1 MKALLVVLLVARVA
15 HADDTFEAKAANA
28 QRVPRLENIV
38 WAFTAACSEGD
49 DTEQRQCRVVRDR
62 RVAELAG
69 ATLLVDADHDAFA
82 IGPWNAQRKSV
93 PLTVTACIR
102 CGGVEV
108 DGKTWFLVGSGFKLE
123 GGNVHA
129 TMLGET
135 SRAFID
141 EAAEKKVAQVLGNA
155 RVQLLIKLPAK
166 PKWSEGGKQGLAF
179 DVLGWR
185 VISACDGGIV
195 MASPTSAPV
204 EPDKKACVPIA
215 STKPADDSPKLD
227 ALSMTA
233 IKDALKPVVAAANMC
248 FNQFKVTGTAKLRF
262 TVNGDGTVAKYEQQ
276 GDFVGTPTG
285 ECIDKSIEKA
295 QFPRTK
301 KDTTSF
307 TYPVQLR

>member
-1 MKALLVVLLVARVA
+1 MRSLLLLLLVARVA
-15 HADDTFEAKAANA
+15 HADDTFEAKAAGA
-28 QRVPRLENIV
+28 QHVHRLENVV

-62 RVAELAG
+62 RAAELAG
-69 ATLLVDADHDAFA
+69 ATLLVDADRDAFA
-82 IGPWNAQRKSV
+82 IGPWNQQRKSV
-93 PLTVTACIR
+93 PLTVSACIR
-102 CGGVEV
+102 CAGVEV

-123 GGNVHA
+123 GGTVHA
-129 TMLGET
+129 ATLGDT

-141 EAAEKKVAQVLGNA
+141 ESAEKKVAQALGSA
-155 RVQLLIKLPAK
+155 RVQLLVKLPAK

-204 EPDKKACVPIA
+204 EPDKKACGPIA

-227 ALSMTA
+227 ALTTSS
-233 IKDALKPVVAAANMC
+233 IRDALKPVVAAANAC
-248 FNQFKVTGTAKLRF
+248 FNRFNVAGNAKLRF
-262 TVNGDGTVAKYEQQ
+262 TVHGDGTIAKYEQQ

-285 ECIDKSIEKA
+285 ECIDKAIEKA

-301 KDTTSF
+301 KDSTSF
-307 TYPVQLR
+307 TYPIQLR